1 MGKRKSQAIQKKADS
16 LFSKIVRA
24 RDGACRRCGK
34 QETLQCHHLISRTYR
49 KVRFDERNG
58 VTVCV
63 GCHMFLTHRPLDN
76 EDFAISILGEEGW
89 AELKTI
95 ARNVDSRVDLKV
107 VLESLQERWN
117 EIEEAA

>member
-1 MGKRKSQAIQKKADS
+1 MPKKSQAIQKKADT

-58 VTVCV
+58 VAVCV
-63 GCHMFLTHRPLDN
+63 GCHLFLTHRPLDN
-76 EDFAISILGEEGW
+76 EDLAVKLLGESGW

-95 ARNVDSRVDLKV
+95 ARNVDYRVDLKEV
-107 VLESLQERWN
+107 FASLQARWN
-117 EIEEAA
+117 EIEQAA